1 MFLQPPLEDVER
13 VLMELTADSGIT
25 DQQGR
30 TPSWLDRTRCD

>member
-1 MFLQPPLEDVER
+1 MFFQPPLEDVER

-30 TPSWLDRTRCD
+30 DRIWLDLAL